1 MTNTGEK
8 TVNGWSEKVTNSV
21 KTFGNRM
28 VQAVQSYSLDRL
40 VWCLVTIGFCW
51 SEVQNYHRYIFWQQM
66 YLMAALGVF
75 YCIKLGCFSKYK
87 RIMCLGITWFGISL
101 TLHLVEI
108 NFFADYYYLNVPI
121 GVLATVLLNFVAL
134 VIWNI
139 IQKRRF
145 YGQIGPA
152 VILMLMFL
160 MMQTSIYD
168 YKRFY
173 FYILLGLIPFVLMK
187 KGIRTRSCVLNG
199 ILDGLC
205 IGFFIVQGYAWIHRP
220 YNYSKIRY
228 TGISNAC
235 TEMSRIYLVYFAT
248 WMIRYV
254 QNARKK
260 INIWNGISRVFCWFM
275 AVFVLALEYLTG
287 SRSAV
292 LAIILM
298 TVIATAVR
306 HMDLQKKRW
315 ENLIGLLLW
324 PINCACIGILS
335 LALFPTAYASVR
347 YLPAYFNAPDYV
359 DAVGYRLQS
368 KPIEEWGENFQWNFE
383 YDEYAIKQDD
393 DVEHPLYASFAES
406 VTYNLGRIIPGVEEY
421 LEEAFSNQ
429 LLEAKLNR
437 IEYYLEQEIYTQI
450 EYGWDKEYYISLYVP
465 EELEQ
470 DDTEISEENAED
482 IQNTMQDDDFEE
494 PENAI
499 VRIYKTVMEKILSAC
514 IVKTDVETLSENTFV
529 QLFEKIIDEY
539 FSGLLVSSDAEEMDA
554 LWTTE
559 ESEEVVGERGDS
571 PEYPW
576 YTEEEYPGNGMELRN
591 AIHEYAISKL
601 NNEGHAA
608 GSFNMWVTSENVQPH
623 AHNIFLIMGYDFGIP
638 TMILMIL
645 LFISVA
651 GVSLYNVIRFGKIE
665 YLFPLLL
672 VAAMTMFGW
681 FESGFNYKSMEF
693 CWICLCSVFTDV
705 IRVKK
710 KTDKTEMP

>member
-66 YLMAALGVF
+66 YLMVALGVF

-87 RIMCLGITWFGISL
+87 RLMCAGITGVGIWL
-101 TLHLVEI
+101 TFHLIEI
-108 NFFADYYYLNVPI
+108 NFFVDYYYLNVPI
-121 GVLATVLLNFVAL
+121 GVLATVLLNFIAL
-134 VIWNI
+134 VIWDM
-139 IQKRRF
+139 IQQRHF
-145 YGQIGPA
+145 CDQIGPA
-152 VILMLMFL
+152 VILILMFL
-160 MMQTSIYD
+160 VMQTSVYD
-168 YKRFY
+168 YDRFY
-173 FYILLGLIPFVLMK
+173 FYILLGLIPFILMK

-199 ILDGLC
+199 ILDGVC
-205 IGFFIVQGYAWIHRP
+205 IGFFIVQGYAWMHRP
-220 YNYSKIRY
+220 YNYSAIRY

-235 TEMSRIYLVYFAT
+235 TEMSRIYLVYFAA

-260 INIWNGISRVFCWFM
+260 INIWNGIGRVFCWFM
-275 AVFVLALEYLTG
+275 AAFVLALEYLTG

-306 HMDLQKKRW
+306 HMDLQKKKR
-315 ENLIGLLLW
+315 ENLIGLVLW
-324 PINCACIGILS
+324 PVNCVCIGVLS

-347 YLPAYFNAPDYV
+347 YLPAYFNEPDYV
-359 DAVGYRLQS
+359 DSIGYRLHS
-368 KPIEEWGENFQWNFE
+368 KPIEKWGENFQWNFE
-383 YDEYAIKQDD
+383 YDEYAVKVDD
-393 DVEHPLYASFAES
+393 TVDNPKYTSFIEAAS
-406 VTYNLGRIIPGVEEY
+406 YNLGRIIPGAEEY
-421 LEEAFSNQ
+421 LESVFAEELF
-429 LLEAKLNR
+429 EIKMER
-437 IEYYLEQEIYTQI
+437 VKYYCTEGIYA
-450 EYGWDKEYYISLYVP
+450 EWRYDYYKQYYTSLYAP

-470 DDTEISEENAED
+470 DDSKISQTIENV
-482 IQNTMQDDDFEE
+482 QNTLEDEFAESNQSV
-494 PENAI
+494 

-559 ESEEVVGERGDS
+559 ESEEVVGKRGDS

-601 NNEGHAA
+601 NNEGHVA

-623 AHNIFLIMGYDFGIP
+623 AHNIFLIIGYDFGIP

-681 FESGFNYKSMEF
+681 FESGFNYMSMEF
-693 CWICLCSVFTDV
+693 GWICLCSVFTDV